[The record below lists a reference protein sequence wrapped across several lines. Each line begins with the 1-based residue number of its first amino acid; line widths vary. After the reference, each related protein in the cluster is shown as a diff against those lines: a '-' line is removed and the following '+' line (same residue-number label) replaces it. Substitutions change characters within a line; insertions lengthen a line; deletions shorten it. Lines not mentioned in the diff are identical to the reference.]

1 MKKNTVIIMLA
12 LMLLLAGC
20 SGKTNSGFSEDD
32 LGLEIAGEKYYLR
45 EDSAPVIE
53 ALGDGYEYSEMVSC
67 VYDGQDKT
75 FAYPGL
81 TVNTVPVEGRD
92 IIEMF
97 TLTDDTYATLR
108 GVKVG
113 MSRDQVIAA
122 YGEEYFDDGYINYTV
137 TNDPTDIQA
146 ERIQFEMSG
155 DTVSVIYIYSPS
167 Y

>member
-45 EDSAPVIE
+45 EASSPVIE

-137 TNDPTDIQA
+137 PTTP
-146 ERIQFEMSG
+146 RTFRRSG
-155 DTVSVIYIYSPS
+155 YSLK
-167 Y
+167 